1 MKYMGSKTRLAKYIL
16 PILLAD
22 RKDGQ
27 TWVEPFVGGGNLID
41 KVGGPRIGADINPYT
56 VQALTS
62 IRDSVSELPKNAQDF
77 TESDYKKLRTDDS
90 YPHKG
95 YAGFALSYGG
105 KWLGG
110 WRRDGAGVRD
120 YVAEAYRNAVAQAEK
135 LKGVELLCT
144 SYDAL
149 QIPYQSL
156 LYCDPPYANSTAYA
170 VGAFDHKA
178 FWAWC
183 SFMGASGHTVFVSE
197 YSAPAGFT
205 CVFEKS
211 FTSSLT
217 KDTGSKT
224 GIEKLFKYTGVKI
237 DFKTRRFL

>member
-1 MKYMGSKTRLAKYIL
+1 MNYMGSKRRLAKYIL

-41 KVGGPRIGADINPYT
+41 KVGGPRIGADINPWT
-56 VQALTS
+56 IRALTS

-77 TESDYKKLRTDDS
+77 TEADYKKLRTDDS

-95 YAGFALSYGG
+95 YAGFALSYGA

-110 WRRDGAGVRD
+110 WSRNKRGSD
-120 YVAEAYRNAVAQAEK
+120 YVAAAYRNAVTQSEK
-135 LKGVELLCT
+135 LKGVELRCA
-144 SYDAL
+144 SYDEL
-149 QIPYQSL
+149 QIPAESFI
-156 LYCDPPYANSTAYA
+156 YCDPPYANTTAYA

-224 GIEKLFKYTGVKI
+224 GLEKLFKYTGVKVN
-237 DFKTRRFL
+237 FKTRRFL

>member
-1 MKYMGSKTRLAKYIL
+1 MNYMGSKRRLAKYIL

-41 KVGGPRIGADINPYT
+41 KVGGPRIGADINPWT
-56 VQALTS
+56 IRALTS

-77 TESDYKKLRTDDS
+77 TEADYKKLRTDDS

-95 YAGFALSYGG
+95 YAGFALSYGA

-110 WRRDGAGVRD
+110 WSRNKRGSD
-120 YVAEAYRNAVAQAEK
+120 YVAAAYRNAVTQSEK
-135 LKGVELLCT
+135 LKGVELRCA
-144 SYDAL
+144 SYDEL
-149 QIPYQSL
+149 QIPAESFI
-156 LYCDPPYANSTAYA
+156 YCDPPYANTTAYA

-211 FTSSLT
+211 LPSSLT
-217 KDTGSKT
+217 KYTGSKT
-224 GIEKLFKYTGVKI
+224 GLEKLFKYTGVKVN
-237 DFKTRRFL
+237 FKTRRFL